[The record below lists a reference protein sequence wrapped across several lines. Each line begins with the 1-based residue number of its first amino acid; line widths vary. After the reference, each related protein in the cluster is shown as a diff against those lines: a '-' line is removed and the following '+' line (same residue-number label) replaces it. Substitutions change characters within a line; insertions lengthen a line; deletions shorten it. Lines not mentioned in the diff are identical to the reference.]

1 MGYNAYR
8 VWSEALINN
17 DLFLGNGQSIDDF
30 IRRMDVNNYCMMSLL
45 DARRCAFEYIKE
57 SSALFEGEQRNVLIG
72 LTDIFKEIY
81 GNIKSIYDI
90 LPRAEEIDK
99 ANARKIWNEAL
110 RREQAKML
118 KKVSVMEK
126 EAENKAREFLVLD
139 KKDKDKIK
147 PVLLEPKII
156 KKEGIIVSGVCGDG
170 SKTAKLWQEYEELER
185 KDPLMN
191 KNENS
196 GYEVRLYDGNGKCEC
211 YVGVCTDKEVY
222 QSGYCSITLP
232 DDILYAVFEIYPI
245 EGYESQN
252 KFIDNWLE
260 KNKNIYEQY
269 KMNDKYFAVE
279 YYGEKFKGN
288 NDPESIV
295 EIWIPIILK

>member
-1 MGYNAYR
+1 MKI
-8 VWSEALINN
+8 S
-17 DLFLGNGQSIDDF
+17 DF
-30 IRRMDVNNYCMMSLL
+30 NEMNSFYL
-45 DARRCAFEYIKE
+45 
-57 SSALFEGEQRNVLIG
+57 
-72 LTDIFKEIY
+72 DIFKEI
-81 GNIKSIYDI
+81 GNIGGGNAATALANLINKKVTMDVPNVKIMEFKEVSE
-90 LPRAEEIDK
+90 LLESAEEIDK
-99 ANARKIWNEAL
+99 ANARKIWTEAL

-126 EAENKAREFLVLD
+126 EAKNKAREFLVLD

-147 PVLLEPKII
+147 PILLEPKII

-196 GYEVRLYDGNGKCEC
+196 GYEVRLYDGNGRCEC
-211 YVGVCTDKEVY
+211 YVGVCTDKQVY